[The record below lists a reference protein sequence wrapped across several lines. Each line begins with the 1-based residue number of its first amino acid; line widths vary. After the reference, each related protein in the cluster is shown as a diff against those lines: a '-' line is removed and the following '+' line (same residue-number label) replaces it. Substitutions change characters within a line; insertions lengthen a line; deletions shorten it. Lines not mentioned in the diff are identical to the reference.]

1 MDHVLIPF
9 FAKLS
14 LWCAHE
20 HKPLLAGLVTA
31 GSYSGA
37 GGGAMLAT
45 SRHHSKHLRWIGL
58 TVGEFGILIF
68 GLSSSLPA
76 DSVTSRSVGR

>member
-1 MDHVLIPF
+1 
-9 FAKLS
+9 
-14 LWCAHE
+14 
-20 HKPLLAGLVTA
+20 
-31 GSYSGA
+31 
-37 GGGAMLAT
+37 MLAT

-58 TVGEFGILIF
+58 TVGEFGILTF